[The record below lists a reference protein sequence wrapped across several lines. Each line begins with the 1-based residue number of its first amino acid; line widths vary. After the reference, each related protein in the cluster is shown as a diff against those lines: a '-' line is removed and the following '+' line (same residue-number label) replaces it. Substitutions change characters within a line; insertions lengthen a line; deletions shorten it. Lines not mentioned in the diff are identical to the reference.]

1 MSDKKPDA
9 TNQGPVLKIRN
20 GTDFATADVYFR
32 GRHVFEIGRL
42 SQRTITV
49 CGQHVYST
57 WVALM
62 RLAFNADVESA
73 AREAGLIPKT
83 KKRNKKH
90 DSQN

>member
-42 SQRTITV
+42 SQRNDHGLRPTRL
-49 CGQHVYST
+49 QHLGRTDAS
-57 WVALM
+57 
-62 RLAFNADVESA
+62 RF
-73 AREAGLIPKT
+73 
-83 KKRNKKH
+83 
-90 DSQN
+90 